1 MAEEWASGETP
12 MPADRSSEYAADIV
26 EAVVLN
32 RPKVIYGNVEN
43 RGLIDNLPE
52 GGCVEVACLVD
63 RNGVQPCHFGP
74 LPEQLAALN
83 RSHMAVH
90 ELVVEALL
98 TRDRQSAKHA
108 LMLDPLTAA
117 VCSLEEIDH
126 LFEEMWQAQRP
137 FLQPFE
143 QELPVT
149 PVPLPAL

>member
-1 MAEEWASGETP
+1 
-12 MPADRSSEYAADIV
+12 MPAERSSEYAADIV
-26 EAVVLN
+26 EAVMLH

-43 RGLIDNLPE
+43 DGLIENLPQ

-63 RNGVQPCHFGP
+63 RNGVQPCHFGR

-90 ELVVEALL
+90 ELVVDALL
-98 TRDRQSAKHA
+98 RRDRRSARYA

-117 VCSLEEIDH
+117 ACSLEEIDH

-137 FLQPFE
+137 FLRAFE
-143 QELPVT
+143 QD
-149 PVPLPAL
+149 